1 MIHPDTRL
9 GHRSDEIGLGVFA
22 TRPIPKGTV
31 LWALDDLD
39 QRLSPVRV
47 RRLGPRYHALLD
59 RYAFVNAESE
69 RVLCSDIARFVNHSC
84 EANAISTGWHFD
96 VAVRDVAAGEEICN
110 DYGALNLDESF
121 TCHCGSRICRG
132 TIHPEDFDRL
142 WEGWDAQVRAAFPFV
157 TKVPQPLW
165 DLVSPKRQIVAS
177 ARDPRR
183 APSIRS
189 HRVRTPLQ
197 PLASPLVA
205 VLT

>member
-84 EANAISTGWHFD
+84 EATCLAAGNGFEI
-96 VAVRDVAAGEEICN
+96 AVRD
-110 DYGALNLDESF
+110 
-121 TCHCGSRICRG
+121 
-132 TIHPEDFDRL
+132 IHPGEQLTHDYSYDEYPPE
-142 WEGWDAQVRAAFPFV
+142 W
-157 TKVPQPLW
+157 
-165 DLVSPKRQIVAS
+165 
-177 ARDPRR
+177 
-183 APSIRS
+183 
-189 HRVRTPLQ
+189 RT
-197 PLASPLVA
+197 
-205 VLT
+205 